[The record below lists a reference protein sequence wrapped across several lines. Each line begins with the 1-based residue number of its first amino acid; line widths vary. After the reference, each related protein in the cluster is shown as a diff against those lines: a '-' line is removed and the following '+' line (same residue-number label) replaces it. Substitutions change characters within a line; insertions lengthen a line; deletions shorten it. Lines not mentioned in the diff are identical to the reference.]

1 MPIRERERFIIVEDD
16 WCPCYEGNKVKL
28 RLTMFPYDK
37 KFYVK
42 LAAWGADDTT
52 YEMEFEYY
60 NFEPAYCQ
68 YNFLSTFFDAI
79 PDGITKQWFIDRG
92 FTRF

>member
-1 MPIRERERFIIVEDD
+1 MAVMERKRFITVEDD
-16 WCPCYEGNKVKL
+16 WYPCYEGNKVKL
-28 RLTMFPYDK
+28 HLMMFPYDK

-42 LAAWGADDTT
+42 LGAWGADDTG
-52 YEMEFEYY
+52 YEIVFEYY
-60 NFEPAYCQ
+60 DFEPAYWQ
-68 YNFLSTFFDAI
+68 YNLFSTFFDAI